1 MKKVLAIICAFV
13 GFPDAVSAAGIS
25 YTHLGVDLLAITFDE
40 PVRVAGYEVE
50 GLVGANIE
58 GSWGFHDNLF
68 VRFSS
73 YAAGNESEDGYLEV
87 MESGASL
94 ALGANVSPMESL
106 SLYAFYGPVTG
117 EVEVCAPF
125 CATSD
130 YDGSAFQFGAR
141 FKPVQLFEIA
151 LARSSIDYDD
161 AGIDTETATKLAAT
175 LYFTRNHSARLA
187 VSSSDEDVTAT
198 TLGYKYYW

>member
-1 MKKVLAIICAFV
+1 MKKLLAIIGALV
-13 GFPDAVSAAGIS
+13 GLPGAVSAADIS

-50 GLVGANIE
+50 SLAGANIE

-87 MESGASL
+87 MESQATL
-94 ALGANVSPMESL
+94 ALGANVSPLESL
-106 SLYAFYGPVTG
+106 SLYAFYGPFTS

-125 CATSD
+125 CTSAD
-130 YDGSAFQFGAR
+130 YDGSTLQFGAR
-141 FKPVQLFEIA
+141 FKPVQLLEIA
-151 LARSSIDYDD
+151 LARTSLDYDEV
-161 AGIDTETATKLAAT
+161 GIDTTKATQLAAT

-187 VSSSDEDVTAT
+187 VSSWDEDVTAT